1 MKCRSIKMKGLI
13 GVLGGMGPAA
23 TVDLFNKFVSYTV
36 ANRDQEHIPLIISSI
51 PDIPDRTE
59 ALLNHGESPLPLMTD
74 YLKKLESAG
83 AECIVIPCNTAHFWF
98 SELKKACHVDML
110 SIVET
115 TMKEVLATKK
125 KNIGLLATNATMYMG
140 LYQKNIE
147 NKHLNC
153 ITPDKK
159 SQENVMESIYLLK
172 SGNKKIAESIMKQ
185 QAEILFSRGAEII
198 VLGCTE
204 VPVILENEINSYPD
218 KYIDSTSSL
227 VRASI
232 HWYENRVGKQNLMI
246 NKNI

>member
-1 MKCRSIKMKGLI
+1 MKGLI

-147 NKHLNC
+147 NKRLNC

>member
-1 MKCRSIKMKGLI
+1 MKGLI

-23 TVDLFNKFVSYTV
+23 TVDLFNKFVNYTV
-36 ANRDQEHIPLIISSI
+36 ANKDQEHIPLIISSI

-59 ALLNHGESPLPLMTD
+59 ALLNHGVSPLPLMTD
-74 YLKKLESAG
+74 YLKKLETAG

-98 SELKKACHVDML
+98 DELKQACHVDML

-115 TMKEVLATKK
+115 TMMEVLATKK
-125 KNIGLLATNATMYMG
+125 KHIGLLATNATMLMG

-147 NKHLNC
+147 NEKLKC
-153 ITPDKK
+153 ITPDIK
-159 SQENVMESIYLLK
+159 SQEMVMKSIYLLK
-172 SGNKKIAESIMKQ
+172 SGNKKMAESIMKE
-185 QAEILFSRGAEII
+185 QAELLFSRGAEII

-204 VPVILENEINSYPD
+204 VPVILENETNKYPE

-232 HWYENRVGKQNLMI
+232 HWYENRVGRQNLMI
-246 NKNI
+246 NRNA

>member
-1 MKCRSIKMKGLI
+1 MKGLI

-98 SELKKACHVDML
+98 SELKKVCHVDML

-125 KNIGLLATNATMYMG
+125 KISDYLQQMPL
-140 LYQKNIE
+140 
-147 NKHLNC
+147 C
-153 ITPDKK
+153 IWDYIKK
-159 SQENVMESIYLLK
+159 
-172 SGNKKIAESIMKQ
+172 
-185 QAEILFSRGAEII
+185 
-198 VLGCTE
+198 T
-204 VPVILENEINSYPD
+204 
-218 KYIDSTSSL
+218 
-227 VRASI
+227 
-232 HWYENRVGKQNLMI
+232 
-246 NKNI
+246 